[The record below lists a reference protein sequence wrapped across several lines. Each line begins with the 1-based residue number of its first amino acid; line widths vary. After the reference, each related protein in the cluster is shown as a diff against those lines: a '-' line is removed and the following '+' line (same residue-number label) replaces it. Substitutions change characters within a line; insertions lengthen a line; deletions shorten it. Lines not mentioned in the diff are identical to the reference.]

1 MEEINGFNIAVK
13 VLGEKIAQ
21 LESELRVERY
31 YKEDYKSKLDK
42 IEEEYIS
49 IERKYNALVD
59 KLNEYCAGGNK

>member
-31 YKEDYKSKLDK
+31 YKDEYKNKSEMLLAENMELTRRLEKVHHFVERM
-42 IEEEYIS
+42 EE
-49 IERKYNALVD
+49 
-59 KLNEYCAGGNK
+59 